1 MQKYNYSYLRGF
13 ILDNKRLGTLES
25 FAKFL
30 NISNQALYSKMNGE
44 TRFTQDQI
52 AKVKKEF
59 DLSDEDVVK
68 FFFYVNNWEN
78 SIKELYIFII

>member
-13 ILDNKRLGTLES
+13 IFDNKRLGTLES

-30 NISNQALYSKMNGE
+30 NISNQALHSKMTGA

-68 FFFYVNNWEN
+68 FFFYI
-78 SIKELYIFII
+78 SD

>member
-52 AKVKKEF
+52 AKVKNEF

-78 SIKELYIFII
+78 SIYE